1 MNTIRWKMPD
11 QYLTE
16 WYRNLSGAVKTAFYA
31 AFAVGLAAHLY
42 QFTNKL
48 YNYDELANTPGGIG
62 LSTEQAFYAFCIW
75 RFLFTAFF

>member
-1 MNTIRWKMPD
+1 MKLRKYQIEENVMNTIKWKMPD

-31 AFAVGLAAHLY
+31 AFVAGLAAHLY

-48 YNYDELANTPGGIG
+48 L
-62 LSTEQAFYAFCIW
+62 
-75 RFLFTAFF
+75 

>member
-31 AFAVGLAAHLY
+31 AFAAGLAAHYTIMMSLRIH
-42 QFTNKL
+42 QEVS
-48 YNYDELANTPGGIG
+48 D
-62 LSTEQAFYAFCIW
+62 
-75 RFLFTAFF
+75 

>member
-31 AFAVGLAAHLY
+31 AFAAGLAAHLY
-42 QFTNKL
+42 QFTRTGKMAVKL
-48 YNYDELANTPGGIG
+48 DG
-62 LSTEQAFYAFCIW
+62 AFYAFCIW